1 MKTIVGDLKTISL
14 YNIVEAVEVQG
25 KTGRLGVARAGI
37 AKTFFFE
44 DGEMVFVTSTRPGE
58 RLGEFLSATGCLD
71 LARMES
77 LLAESRR
84 RGERLTADLLAAK
97 VFERK
102 ELERSLCQLVVRAL
116 ADALSWEDG
125 SFELHPDLPPGILSG
140 PVTIRVPQALGQA
153 QRLKARASGQE
164 IL

>member
-1 MKTIVGDLKTISL
+1 MKPIVGDLKTISL
-14 YNIVEAVEVQG
+14 YNIVEAVEVQV
-25 KTGRLGVARAGI
+25 KTGRLVVSRAGI

-71 LARMES
+71 VARMES
-77 LLAESRR
+77 LLTESRH
-84 RGERLTADLLAAK
+84 RGERFTADLLTAK

-102 ELERSLCQLVVRAL
+102 ELESSLCQLVVRAL
-116 ADALSWEDG
+116 ADALNWEDG

-140 PVTIRVPQALGQA
+140 PVTIRVPHALGQA
-153 QRLKARASGQE
+153 QRLRAMATGHE
-164 IL
+164 IP